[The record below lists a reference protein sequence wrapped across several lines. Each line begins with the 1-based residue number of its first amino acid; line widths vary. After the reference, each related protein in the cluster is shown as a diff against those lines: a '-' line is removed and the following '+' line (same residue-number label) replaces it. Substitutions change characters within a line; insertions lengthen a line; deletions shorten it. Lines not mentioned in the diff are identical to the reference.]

1 MEQNLLKDFENAVA
15 NSKNLPVQS
24 NENLLLIYS
33 LYKQATEGD
42 VNIEKPTNMFD
53 FKGIA
58 KYNAWEE
65 LRGTSKEDAI
75 KKYIDLIKNLSA

>member
-1 MEQNLLKDFENAVA
+1 MDLQQEFQTAVV
-15 NSKNLPVQS
+15 NSKQLPDQS
-24 NENLLLIYS
+24 NENLLKLYS

-42 VNIEKPTNMFD
+42 VNIDKPDNFFD

-65 LRGTSKEDAI
+65 LKGMSREEAMQ
-75 KKYIDLIKNLSA
+75 KYIDLVKQSAS

>member
-1 MEQNLLKDFENAVA
+1 MDIQQEFETAVT
-15 NSKNLPVQS
+15 NSKQLPDQS
-24 NENLLLIYS
+24 NENLLKIYG

-42 VNIEKPTNMFD
+42 VNIEKPTNFFD

-65 LRGTSKEDAI
+65 LKGMPKEEAM
-75 KKYIDLIKNLSA
+75 KQYIQFVNQLAGK

>member
-1 MEQNLLKDFENAVA
+1 MDLKAQFEEAAVK
-15 NSKNLPVQS
+15 SKSLPEQS
-24 NENLLLIYS
+24 NENLLLLYS

-65 LRGTSKEDAI
+65 LKGLGKEVAMQ
-75 KKYIDLIKNLSA
+75 KYVDLVKELGK

>member
-1 MEQNLLKDFENAVA
+1 MDLKQEFESAVI
-15 NSKNLPVQS
+15 NSKQLPDQS
-24 NENLLLIYS
+24 NENLLKLYS

-42 VNIEKPTNMFD
+42 INIEKPENFFD

-65 LRGTSKEDAI
+65 LKGMSKEEAMKEYI
-75 KKYIDLIKNLSA
+75 KTVKGLGN